1 MYVFDSHVLILCN
14 SIVSPS
20 IHEDLQASCK
30 PLGLKIRSIYGGEE
44 TIHLLRM
51 TYRQDIMTNS
61 G

>member
-1 MYVFDSHVLILCN
+1 MFVKSAVSN

-20 IHEDLQASCK
+20 IHEDLHAFCK
-30 PLGLKIRSIYGGEE
+30 LLGLETRSINGGEE
-44 TIHLLRM
+44 TIHLLKM

>member
-14 SIVSPS
+14 LIVSPC
-20 IHEDLQASCK
+20 IREDLLASCK
-30 PLGLKIRSIYGGEE
+30 PLGLKIRSVYGGEE
-44 TIHLLRM
+44 TIHLLKM